1 MLQIGAPGH
10 PLGCR
15 SEAQMIIQIVGM
27 IGCPTTED
35 LKVLCGEFL
44 RTDSSSARS
53 CVPTYNSR
61 YVNCVFVRMV
71 RACGC
76 LRKRAHFS
84 KKSLP

>member
-35 LKVLCGEFL
+35 LKVLCGN
-44 RTDSSSARS
+44 SSEQIRHQPGHAF
-53 CVPTYNSR
+53 PLTILA
-61 YVNCVFVRMV
+61 M
-71 RACGC
+71 
-76 LRKRAHFS
+76 
-84 KKSLP
+84 